1 MEQLRYRPSR
11 FARALVTS
19 RSGTIGVLAAS
30 STEYGPASSLAAIE
44 DAARERGYYVN
55 TANVRGNDPESIAGA
70 IEHLMNQAIE
80 GLVVIAPQMR
90 VFDVLSAMA
99 IRVPTV
105 SLQSTGRRD
114 AHDLGVDQVEGARL
128 ATQHLIDL
136 GHKEIVHLAG
146 PQDWI
151 EAESRMRGFLRA
163 VDDADLRTH
172 PPILGDW
179 TADFGYYAATEL
191 ARYRDFTAV
200 FASNDLMALGL
211 LHGFRDA
218 GLDVPRDVSVVG
230 FDDLPISRHSWPPLT
245 TIHQDFEEVGHRV
258 VAALLDGVAPDAGAP
273 SNLIIPELIVRE
285 STAPPSL

>member
-1 MEQLRYRPSR
+1 M
-11 FARALVTS
+11 
-19 RSGTIGVLAAS
+19 
-30 STEYGPASSLAAIE
+30 
-44 DAARERGYYVN
+44 
-55 TANVRGNDPESIAGA
+55 
-70 IEHLMNQAIE
+70 
-80 GLVVIAPQMR
+80 
-90 VFDVLSAMA
+90 
-99 IRVPTV
+99 PTV

-136 GHKEIVHLAG
+136 GHQEILHLAG

-151 EAESRMRGFLRA
+151 EAESRMRGFLHA

-218 GLDVPRDVSVVG
+218 GLRVPHDVSVVG
-230 FDDLPISRHSWPPLT
+230 FDDLPISRHAWPPLT
-245 TIHQDFEEVGHRV
+245 TIHQDFEEVGRRV
-258 VAALLDGVAPDAGAP
+258 VAALLDGGVTDAGGLAD
-273 SNLIIPELIVRE
+273 LIIPELIVRE
-285 STAPPSL
+285 STAPRLR